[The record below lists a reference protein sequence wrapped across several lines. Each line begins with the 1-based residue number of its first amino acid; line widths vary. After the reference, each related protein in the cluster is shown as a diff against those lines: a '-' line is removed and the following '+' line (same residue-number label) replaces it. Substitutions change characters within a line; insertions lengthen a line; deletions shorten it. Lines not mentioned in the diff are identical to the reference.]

1 VPVVYNGKWHPM
13 DDVLNPK
20 RAAKVK
26 NRGIKPAEPLDSES
40 DVEME
45 VEAQHKDND
54 DSDEEEDEAPA
65 PVKARCNK
73 APARFP
79 TRSLTRS
86 PSPDRRRSRRTSG
99 NSEAPNYSMK

>member
-1 VPVVYNGKWHPM
+1 M

-99 NSEAPNYSMK
+99 SSEAPNYSMK